1 MNQAKESDVVIIYG
15 ADRITS
21 LTQAYIEYEIRRARE
36 RGVRFVY
43 VYKSPEIM
51 LDNIAFNKMSS
62 ADYTLT
68 GFMTPDDIERYDNA
82 LSAQKNMTDTI
93 KSSISEQLDYRY
105 YLRRNS
111 ENVCFDANPTNL

>member
-1 MNQAKESDVVIIYG
+1 
-15 ADRITS
+15 
-21 LTQAYIEYEIRRARE
+21 
-36 RGVRFVY
+36 
-43 VYKSPEIM
+43 M

>member
-1 MNQAKESDVVIIYG
+1 
-15 ADRITS
+15 
-21 LTQAYIEYEIRRARE
+21 
-36 RGVRFVY
+36 
-43 VYKSPEIM
+43 
-51 LDNIAFNKMSS
+51 
-62 ADYTLT
+62 
-68 GFMTPDDIERYDNA
+68 MTPDDIERYDNA